1 MNLKFLYMKF
11 LGLLLVLAGFS
22 YSLTSFNNF
31 FSFVFKTK
39 IFAENLNIYVMSIGL
54 VVPLFIF
61 IFGVYFYF
69 YTDFNIEKINKF
81 IFISFIL
88 ILLIALMMI
97 CFNELYIINNFIVF
111 QIYQFIH
118 ISCAYVLIFLAI
130 MGIYGCI
137 KYKY

>member
-11 LGLLLVLAGFS
+11 LGLLLVLVGFS